1 MATNANYNGRVGN
14 NTSNTRYF
22 TPGIPYNLWTT
33 TSYTNTSVSP
43 NVTETVLT
51 PSSANYSSVYIPGN
65 LVVDGTISNPS
76 DLSLK
81 ENIVEI
87 STELSDTVMRL
98 KPTQFTYKS
107 DTQHQVH
114 YGFIAQEFEEHLP
127 ELVTNKPTSNTN
139 YNPSI
144 NKHLETNIK
153 AINYLEVL
161 PLLVHKIQNMQKEI
175 DELKTIIKTLHK

>member
-1 MATNANYNGRVGN
+1 MTTNANYNGRVGN
-14 NTSNTRYF
+14 NTTNTRYF
-22 TPGIPYNLWTT
+22 TPGMPYSLWTT
-33 TSYTNTSVSP
+33 ISYTNTSVSP
-43 NVTETVLT
+43 NVTETVLR

-65 LVVDGTISNPS
+65 LVVDGTITNPS

-87 STELSDTVMRL
+87 SAELSDTVMRL
-98 KPTQFTYKS
+98 KPTQFTYKT
-107 DTQHQVH
+107 DTQHKVH

-127 ELVTNKPTSNTN
+127 ELVTNKPTSNIN

-161 PLLVHKIQNMQKEI
+161 PLLVHKIQTMQKEI
-175 DELKTIIKTLHK
+175 DELKALIKTSKQ

>member
-1 MATNANYNGRVGN
+1 MTTNANYNGRVGN
-14 NTSNTRYF
+14 NTTNTRYF
-22 TPGIPYNLWTT
+22 TPGMPYSLWTT
-33 TSYTNTSVSP
+33 TSNTTTPSI
-43 NVTETVLT
+43 T
-51 PSSANYSSVYIPGN
+51 PSSANYNSVYIPGN
-65 LVVDGTISNPS
+65 LVVDGTITNPS

-87 STELSDTVMRL
+87 SAELSDTVMRL
-98 KPTQFTYKS
+98 KPTQFTYKT
-107 DTQHQVH
+107 DTQHKVH

-127 ELVTNKPTSNTN
+127 ELVTNKPTSNIN

-161 PLLVHKIQNMQKEI
+161 PLLVHKIQTMQKEI
-175 DELKTIIKTLHK
+175 DELKALIKTSKQ

>member
-1 MATNANYNGRVGN
+1 MTTNANYNGRVGN
-14 NTSNTRYF
+14 NTTNTRYF
-22 TPGIPYNLWTT
+22 TPGMPYSLWTT
-33 TSYTNTSVSP
+33 TSNTTTPSI
-43 NVTETVLT
+43 T

-65 LVVDGTISNPS
+65 LVVDGTITNPS

-87 STELSDTVMRL
+87 SAELSDTVMRL
-98 KPTQFTYKS
+98 KPTQFTYKT
-107 DTQHQVH
+107 DTQHKVH

-127 ELVTNKPTSNTN
+127 ELVTNKPTSNIN

-161 PLLVHKIQNMQKEI
+161 PLLVHKIQTMQKEI
-175 DELKTIIKTLHK
+175 DELKALIKTSKQ

>member
-1 MATNANYNGRVGN
+1 MTTNANYNGRVGN
-14 NTSNTRYF
+14 NTTNTRYF
-22 TPGIPYNLWTT
+22 TPGMPYSLWTT
-33 TSYTNTSVSP
+33 TSNTNTPSI
-43 NVTETVLT
+43 T
-51 PSSANYSSVYIPGN
+51 PSSPNYSSVYIPGN
-65 LVVDGTISNPS
+65 LVVDGIITNPS

-87 STELSDTVMRL
+87 SAELSDTVMRI
-98 KPTQFTYKS
+98 KPTQFTYKT
-107 DTQHQVH
+107 DTQHKVH

-127 ELVTNKPTSNTN
+127 ELVTNKPTSNIN

-161 PLLVHKIQNMQKEI
+161 PLLVHKIQTMQKEI
-175 DELKTIIKTLHK
+175 DELKALIKTSKQ